1 MRRRFRFEH
10 GEGEYAVFGQF
21 GAEQA
26 FSVVQLLP
34 GDASGMKIL
43 ATIRS
48 AESAE
53 QLKFELEKK
62 FPGLTGL
69 RPF

>member
-10 GEGEYAVFGQF
+10 GDGEYAVFGQF
-21 GAEQA
+21 GADRA

-34 GDASGMKIL
+34 GERSGMKIL
-43 ATIRS
+43 ATIRG

-53 QLKFELEKK
+53 QLKVDLETR

>member
-10 GEGEYAVFGQF
+10 GDGEYAVFGQF
-21 GAEQA
+21 GADQV

-34 GDASGMKIL
+34 GDGSGMKIL
-43 ATIRS
+43 ATLRG

-53 QLKFELEKK
+53 QLKVELETK